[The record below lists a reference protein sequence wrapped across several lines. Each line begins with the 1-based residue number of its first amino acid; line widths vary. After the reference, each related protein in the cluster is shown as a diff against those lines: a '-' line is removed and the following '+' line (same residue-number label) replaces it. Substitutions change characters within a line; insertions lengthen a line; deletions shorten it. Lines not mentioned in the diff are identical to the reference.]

1 MKIFY
6 IFKPILLLIT
16 LNKPPIKIRHVNDKK
31 LKEHRVNVV
40 LVARFAEHVYF
51 EDVSHCP
58 LSSRRFN
65 GKVARCKRAGKARK
79 TSQPSKAR
87 SKGPRVRR
95 QTIPTNT
102 PSAESAG
109 SSWPR
114 EPTASARF
122 WQFIR
127 AHWSIVFAKRADTVY
142 SETRAFAIAVRA
154 GIAVSY
160 CFRKVEQCRWMFGK
174 LVRYNRDRYNGNRK
188 TIILENKRN

>member
-109 SSWPR
+109 SILVASRAYCVCALLAIYSRTLVDCVR
-114 EPTASARF
+114 ETSRHGIF
-122 WQFIR
+122 G
-127 AHWSIVFAKRADTVY
+127 DT
-142 SETRAFAIAVRA
+142 
-154 GIAVSY
+154 
-160 CFRKVEQCRWMFGK
+160 CFCDCCTCWNCCFVLF
-174 LVRYNRDRYNGNRK
+174 
-188 TIILENKRN
+188 